1 MDLDW
6 FSFGGLVQCQTC
18 AERWPEIGKGAGAQE
33 APGRLTSGDVS
44 LSAAIKIYITLLGG
58 KRRKPVKDICTP
70 AGVRST
76 GLVKT

>member
-18 AERWPEIGKGAGAQE
+18 AERWTEIGKGAGAQE

-58 KRRKPVKDICTP
+58 KSRKPVKDICTP
-70 AGVRST
+70 AGVRSPD
-76 GLVKT
+76 L